1 MDTKTLCL
9 GALLLGDETGYDIKK
24 RFEESF
30 GYFLDVAPSGIY
42 RALNDLEANGS
53 VDVTHVHQ
61 TGRPNKKVYAP
72 TADGI
77 AAFEQA
83 LLDTPA
89 RHRVR
94 SELLFLLMFADRVPQ
109 SKIDDALSVH
119 LGEMDALIAETDTWL
134 TEEGQQAP
142 PGLQFVAKFGLDMMR
157 AHRASFD
164 RHADCLKETGGATP
178 TPVTAPALV
187 K

>member
-9 GALLLGDETGYDIKK
+9 GALLLGDQTGYDIKK

-30 GYFLDVAPSGIY
+30 GFFLDVAPSGIY
-42 RALNDLEANGS
+42 RALGDLEATGS
-53 VDVTHVHQ
+53 VDASHVQQ
-61 TGRPNKKVYAP
+61 TGRPNKKVYTP

-83 LLDTPA
+83 LLATPA

-109 SKIDDALSVH
+109 SKIDTALSDH
-119 LGEMDALIAETDTWL
+119 LGEMEALMTQTDQWL
-134 TEEGQQAP
+134 AEEGQQAP
-142 PGLQFVAKFGLDMMR
+142 AGLQFVAKFGLDMMR
-157 AHRASFD
+157 AHCASFD
-164 RHADCLKETGGATP
+164 RHAKDLKPADAAARTP
-178 TPVTAPALV
+178 EPTLV

>member
-42 RALNDLEANGS
+42 RALNDLEMTGS
-53 VDVTHVHQ
+53 VNVTHVHQ
-61 TGRPNKKVYAP
+61 TGRPNKKVYTTTP
-72 TADGI
+72 NGI

-83 LLDTPA
+83 LLETPA

-109 SKIDDALSVH
+109 WKIDDALSVH
-119 LGEMDALIAETDTWL
+119 LGEMEALITETDEWL
-134 TEEGQQAP
+134 AGEGQQAP
-142 PGLQFVAKFGLDMMR
+142 PGLQFVARFGLDMMR
-157 AHRASFD
+157 AHHASFE
-164 RHADCLKETGGATP
+164 RHADCLKETASA
-178 TPVTAPALV
+178 APAAEPALA

>member
-30 GYFLDVAPSGIY
+30 GFFLDVAPSGIY
-42 RALNDLEANGS
+42 RALSELEAGGG
-53 VDVTHVHQ
+53 VDVNHVQQ
-61 TGRPNKKVYAP
+61 TGRPNKKVYTP

-77 AAFEQA
+77 AAFEAA
-83 LLDTPA
+83 LLATPA

-94 SELLFLLMFADRVPQ
+94 SELLFLLMFADRVPA
-109 SKIDDALSVH
+109 SKIDSALSDH
-119 LGEMDALIAETDTWL
+119 LGEMDALITQTDQWLAED
-134 TEEGQQAP
+134 GQQAP
-142 PGLQFVAKFGLDMMR
+142 AGLQFVARFGLDMMR
-157 AHRASFD
+157 AHRSSFD
-164 RHADCLKETGGATP
+164 RHKKCLNQVGDPARAPEAT
-178 TPVTAPALV
+178 LV